1 VISEFFLSSIRR
13 TAIRCLLVLLA
24 ATYLLQM
31 LSPLRLNTDA
41 IAFLTMGESA
51 ASGHG
56 FLFRGQSTHFPL
68 GYPIMLAGLD
78 RAGLGASWAFI
89 GLNCLFASA
98 AVGSSYALYRRAFG
112 VSGQVAELLCALV
125 LLCWVLVKH
134 VTLPTSDVAFLGWT
148 SLALL
153 ACNQAE
159 RIRNSRRARTLAVAG
174 ALVIASVATRTAG
187 IALLPAFLWACLL
200 PELQSLSLN
209 SCFRNLI
216 AWGKGHILLVLA
228 GIGLLLFALVGAAQ
242 LILPMAYVREA
253 TGVFGS
259 LGGPLSAF
267 SWIVKHRLLEWGE
280 LATNVPAARIP
291 SMASLVPFVGALAL
305 GLVLCGLFLRRWKI
319 KSMEIFFLA
328 YLFILLCWPYHDA
341 RFLLP
346 VVPLAIGW
354 LTMLGARLSPQ
365 WRVAMAIW
373 AALFVVTGLLSLSY
387 STRISL
393 SGNQFPEVYG
403 SDERM
408 KSTYRA
414 AFGQGIEPAELD
426 SDMLALLQRYE
437 RRARGTR

>member
-1 VISEFFLSSIRR
+1 MISEFFLSSIRR

-41 IAFLTMGESA
+41 IVFLTMGESA

-78 RAGLGASWAFI
+78 CAGLGASWAFI

-159 RIRNSRRARTLAVAG
+159 RTRNSRRGWTLAVAG

-242 LILPMAYVREA
+242 LIFP
-253 TGVFGS
+253 
-259 LGGPLSAF
+259 
-267 SWIVKHRLLEWGE
+267 
-280 LATNVPAARIP
+280 
-291 SMASLVPFVGALAL
+291 
-305 GLVLCGLFLRRWKI
+305 
-319 KSMEIFFLA
+319 
-328 YLFILLCWPYHDA
+328 
-341 RFLLP
+341 
-346 VVPLAIGW
+346 W
-354 LTMLGARLSPQ
+354 LT
-365 WRVAMAIW
+365 
-373 AALFVVTGLLSLSY
+373 
-387 STRISL
+387 
-393 SGNQFPEVYG
+393 
-403 SDERM
+403 
-408 KSTYRA
+408 
-414 AFGQGIEPAELD
+414 
-426 SDMLALLQRYE
+426 
-437 RRARGTR
+437 